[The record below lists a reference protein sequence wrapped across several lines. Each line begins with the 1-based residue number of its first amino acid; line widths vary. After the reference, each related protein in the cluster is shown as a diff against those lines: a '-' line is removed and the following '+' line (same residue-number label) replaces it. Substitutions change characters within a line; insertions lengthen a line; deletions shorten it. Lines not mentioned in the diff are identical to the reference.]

1 MERLMRIGYLLV
13 PFLLMP
19 ALASA
24 SQPERVYLQSRFI
37 EQLHLPISSGVL
49 AGNTLYIAGTIGVKP
64 GGKTPISATEE
75 TRVIMNRIQ
84 DVVRRAGMTMDDIVS
99 IQVFCTDMSAY
110 GAFNKVYRTYFSGKY
125 PARTFV
131 GVAKLG
137 AGARFE
143 VKGIAVR
150 R

>member
-1 MERLMRIGYLLV
+1 MRIRHLIPV
-13 PFLLMP
+13 FLLLP

-24 SQPERVYLQSRFI
+24 NPSDRIYLKSHFI

-49 AGNTLYIAGTIGVKP
+49 AGNTLYIAGTIGVTP
-64 GGKTPISATEE
+64 GAKKPISAMEE

-84 DVVRRAGMTMDDIVS
+84 NLVRRAGMTMDDIVS
-99 IQVFCTDMSAY
+99 IQVFCSDMSAY
-110 GAFNKVYRTYFSGKY
+110 GAFNKVYRQYFRGNY

-137 AGARFE
+137 GGARFE
-143 VKGIAVR
+143 VKGIAVGR
-150 R
+150 

>member
-1 MERLMRIGYLLV
+1 MRMRYLAAL
-13 PFLLMP
+13 FLIIP
-19 ALASA
+19 AVSLAK
-24 SQPERVYLQSRFI
+24 QPERVYFQSRFI
-37 EQLHLPISSGVL
+37 EQMHLPISSGVL
-49 AGNTLYIAGTIGVKP
+49 AGNTLYIAGTIGVKA
-64 GGKTPISATEE
+64 GEAIGATQEA
-75 TRVIMNRIQ
+75 RVIMNRIQ
-84 DVVRRAGMTMDDIVS
+84 DVVRRAGMTMDDVVS
-99 IQVFCTDMSAY
+99 MQVFCADMSAY
-110 GAFNKVYRTYFSGKY
+110 GAFNKVYRTYFHGKY

>member
-1 MERLMRIGYLLV
+1 MKLRYLLA
-13 PFLLMP
+13 LLVLTP
-19 ALASA
+19 AVSLAG
-24 SQPERVYLQSRFI
+24 QPQRVYLQSRFI
-37 EQLHLPISSGVL
+37 EQMHLPISSGVL

-64 GGKTPISATEE
+64 GEKVSATRE
-75 TRVIMNRIQ
+75 TRVIMNRIRN
-84 DVVRRAGMTMDDIVS
+84 VVRRAGMTMDDIVS
-99 IQVFCTDMSAY
+99 IQVFCSDMSAY
-110 GAFNKVYRTYFSGKY
+110 GAFNKVYRTYFHGHY
-125 PARTFV
+125 PTRTFV